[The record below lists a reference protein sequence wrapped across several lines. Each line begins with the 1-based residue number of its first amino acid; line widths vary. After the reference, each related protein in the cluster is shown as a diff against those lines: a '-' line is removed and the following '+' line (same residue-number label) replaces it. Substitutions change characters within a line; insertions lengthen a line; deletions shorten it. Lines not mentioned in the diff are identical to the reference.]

1 MMLTY
6 RASVIELLSGSWP
19 ADGSAPICWWECSHL
34 LVGVLPVKGSHI
46 LIIFTVSG
54 MATDTFIIRLI
65 LWQQSD
71 GGIFIPILQV
81 RKLRL

>member
-46 LIIFTVSG
+46 LIIFYCVRHG
-54 MATDTFIIRLI
+54 YRHVYYQINLVATE
-65 LWQQSD
+65 
-71 GGIFIPILQV
+71 
-81 RKLRL
+81 